1 MIAGGVRFLV
11 SQRLL
16 VVALTLT
23 LSAVGLVAYRHL
35 IIDVFPD
42 PSPALVQV
50 YTEAEGLAPQEVE
63 QLVSVPVEAA
73 MFGLPK
79 VERIRS
85 TSTYGLSLVN
95 VYFEEGTDIYWAR
108 QVLAPR
114 LHEIQADLPPQAGEP
129 FLGPIATG
137 LGMVYMYYLEGEGYS
152 TMELRTLQ
160 DWLIKYELKAV
171 PEVSQVLTIG
181 GDVQQ
186 FQVLVDPNALLE
198 FDLTLAD
205 VMERI
210 QAGNRNAAAGFI
222 TRGPEEFIVR
232 SLGLVETV
240 EDLRNVVVA
249 DRGGTPVYLSSVA
262 QVEILPAIA
271 RGAATVNGE
280 GEKVV
285 GLVLK
290 LFGSN
295 TAGVIQRLEDQI
307 QVVNASLPEGVRIVP
322 FYNQAAF
329 VRACFQ
335 TVAWNLG
342 VGIVL
347 VVGVLF
353 LFMGHFPSAFLT
365 MLSLPFSVLFT
376 FIFMQQAGLAA
387 DLMSFGGLAIGIGL
401 IADAA
406 IIYVENTYRHI
417 QEGMDRISAL
427 VRSAEEVTRPIFFAI
442 AIIVLTFLPIFTLQ
456 GTEGVMFRP
465 MGFAISAALIGSLI
479 FTLLVVP
486 ALGSIFLGGR
496 SGNAP
501 QDPFLIR
508 AVRSRYLELFEWC
521 RTRRRPVFLAT
532 GTVLALGLL
541 LLPFMG
547 REYMPSLKEGTLQL
561 QVSMNP
567 NVSLERSVAQGSE
580 IESRLMALPGVE
592 GVLTRIG
599 RGEAGTHGHFVN
611 DLNIMIQ
618 LDQRRSAWRGLELE
632 EIQEEIAHELEDIP
646 GITMNLSQPI
656 AHNLDELITG
666 SRAQLAVRIFGENSD
681 TLQQLSTELE
691 GVLMDVEGA
700 VDVQTEKF
708 TGQNNLVIHLNRA
721 ALARYGLDVD
731 QVQNTVEAA
740 IGGVV
745 VGQVYQGRRRF
756 DIFVRFQPEFRA
768 DIQQIHQLLVPLPGG
783 GRIPLSQLATVE
795 ETEDARVVSREDS
808 RRYSTVQANVRGRDM
823 GRFVEEAQA
832 EVASRLDIPPG
843 YTLRWGGQFELQ
855 ERSRRTFMIVTPL
868 TLLLVALLLYAI
880 FGSVVEAGVIL
891 INVPLALTGGVAA
904 LLLSGQYMSV
914 PASIGFIAIFGIALE
929 DGLVLLSTIRRR
941 FRGGDPASE
950 AVRYGVTAKLR
961 PVLMTTFTT
970 IFGILP
976 LLLATGPGAE
986 IQRPLGTVVLGGLL
1000 TSTLVTLVVLPMVYQ
1015 VALERDPTA
1024 GRRGDSVTH

>member
-1 MIAGGVRFLV
+1 
-11 SQRLL
+11 
-16 VVALTLT
+16 
-23 LSAVGLVAYRHL
+23 
-35 IIDVFPD
+35 
-42 PSPALVQV
+42 
-50 YTEAEGLAPQEVE
+50 
-63 QLVSVPVEAA
+63 
-73 MFGLPK
+73 
-79 VERIRS
+79 
-85 TSTYGLSLVN
+85 
-95 VYFEEGTDIYWAR
+95 
-108 QVLAPR
+108 
-114 LHEIQADLPPQAGEP
+114 
-129 FLGPIATG
+129 
-137 LGMVYMYYLEGEGYS
+137 
-152 TMELRTLQ
+152 
-160 DWLIKYELKAV
+160 
-171 PEVSQVLTIG
+171 
-181 GDVQQ
+181 
-186 FQVLVDPNALLE
+186 
-198 FDLTLAD
+198 
-205 VMERI
+205 
-210 QAGNRNAAAGFI
+210 
-222 TRGPEEFIVR
+222 
-232 SLGLVETV
+232 
-240 EDLRNVVVA
+240 
-249 DRGGTPVYLSSVA
+249 
-262 QVEILPAIA
+262 
-271 RGAATVNGE
+271 
-280 GEKVV
+280 
-285 GLVLK
+285 
-290 LFGSN
+290 
-295 TAGVIQRLEDQI
+295 
-307 QVVNASLPEGVRIVP
+307 
-322 FYNQAAF
+322 
-329 VRACFQ
+329 
-335 TVAWNLG
+335 
-342 VGIVL
+342 
-347 VVGVLF
+347 
-353 LFMGHFPSAFLT
+353 
-365 MLSLPFSVLFT
+365 
-376 FIFMQQAGLAA
+376 MQQAGLAA

-417 QEGMDRISAL
+417 QEGMERISAL

-486 ALGSIFLGGR
+486 ALGSMFLGGR
-496 SGNAP
+496 SGAAP
-501 QDPFLIR
+501 EDPLLIR

-521 RTRRRPVFLAT
+521 RIRRRPVFLAT

-708 TGQNNLVIHLNRA
+708 TGQNNLVIRLDRA
-721 ALARYGLDVD
+721 ALARYGMDVD

-768 DIQQIHQLLVPLPGG
+768 DIQQIHQLLVPLPEG

-795 ETEDARVVSREDS
+795 ETEDARVVNREDS
-808 RRYSTVQANVRGRDM
+808 RRFSTVQANVRGRDM
-823 GRFVEEAQA
+823 GRFVEDAQA
-832 EVASRLDIPPG
+832 AVASRLDIPPG
-843 YTLRWGGQFELQ
+843 YTIRWGGQFELQ

-976 LLLATGPGAE
+976 LLLASGPGAE